1 MNQTNTDRDAAD
13 TQALALAIR
22 AYIRPQIR
30 RDEADITLEAVLLE
44 QGVMAPTE
52 AIESIEIDVYGV
64 IVTLES
70 GEILFI
76 DINGVVN
83 ACTAD

>member
-1 MNQTNTDRDAAD
+1 MTQTTDRDAAD
-13 TQALALAIR
+13 TQALAQAVR
-22 AYIRPQIR
+22 TYVRSTD
-30 RDEADITLEAVLLE
+30 RDERDIALEAVLME

-52 AIESIEIDVYGV
+52 AIESIETDAYGV

-83 ACTAD
+83 TCTAD

>member
-1 MNQTNTDRDAAD
+1 MTQTTDRDAAD

-30 RDEADITLEAVLLE
+30 RDEADIALEAALLE
-44 QGVMAPTE
+44 QGVMAPTD
-52 AIESIEIDVYGV
+52 AIESIETDAYGV

-83 ACTAD
+83 TCTAD